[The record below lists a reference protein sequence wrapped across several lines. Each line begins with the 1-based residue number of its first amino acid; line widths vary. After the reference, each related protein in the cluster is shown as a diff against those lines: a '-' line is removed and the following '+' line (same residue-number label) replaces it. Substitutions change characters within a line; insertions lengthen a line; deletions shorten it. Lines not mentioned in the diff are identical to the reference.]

1 MTRLSFAHTRGYLG
15 IRNGGGRRG
24 HMRTPRT
31 IKRGI
36 VVKGKKSK
44 EGLLTE
50 NEFFNATG
58 LDEKTR
64 EVYERGG
71 YLKPAQVSEGIKYY
85 SAESVDFVKAVKKY
99 TAKGLQLS
107 DAYEM
112 VIQGVSSKKRRNRRA
127 GEDPQNTIDPRKIKT
142 HLNFEGFL
150 EINAD
155 LLGSITADMAANGYY
170 ESKPVVLATWP
181 GQEDP
186 VLIDGHTRML
196 AAIDAGIE
204 KIFFV
209 IEEFEDEGAALS
221 HAMNLQAKRRTTDDW
236 VLFQLIERF
245 DSLMERGGDR
255 RSEQAKSKGPAGP
268 TETKHATSA
277 ERTAALVGCSP
288 RKVKRARRIR
298 KDGTS
303 EILEA
308 LKNREMTISQAEN
321 AIIKK
326 AQAEAEN
333 NTGEQS
339 SDAESEN
346 SLVHIE
352 GEYREILSPLEGTL
366 HHHVNIAVSWY
377 IRWLRRQGRLPEEEQ
392 ANGVVDDENS

>member
-1 MTRLSFAHTRGYLG
+1 
-15 IRNGGGRRG
+15 
-24 HMRTPRT
+24 
-31 IKRGI
+31 
-36 VVKGKKSK
+36 
-44 EGLLTE
+44 
-50 NEFFNATG
+50 

-71 YLKPAQVSEGIKYY
+71 YLKPAQTLKGVKYY

-127 GEDPQNTIDPRKIKT
+127 GEDPRNTIDPRKIKT
-142 HLNFEGFL
+142 HPNFEGFL

-155 LLGSITADMAANGYY
+155 LLGSITADIAANGYY

-181 GQEDP
+181 GQADP
-186 VLIDGHTRML
+186 VLIDGHTRVD

-209 IEEFEDEGAALS
+209 IEEFEDEGAALF
-221 HAMNLQAKRRTTDDW
+221 HAMNLQAKRRTTDGW

-255 RSEQAKSKGPAGP
+255 RSEQAKSKGPPGP
-268 TETKHATSA
+268 TETRHATSA

-303 EILEA
+303 EILDA
-308 LKNREMTISQAEN
+308 LRNREMTISQAEN

-326 AQAEAEN
+326 AQAESEK

-339 SDAESEN
+339 SVSESEN
-346 SLVHIE
+346 SLVQLN
-352 GEYREILSPLEGTL
+352 GEYRAVLSQIEGTL
-366 HHHVNIAVSWY
+366 HEHVNKALKMY
-377 IRWLRRQGRLPEEEQ
+377 IWRLPRQGRLPEKEQ